1 MSKRDLKILCKEE
14 READVAINRFAEEK
28 GILRCVGFRKGI
40 FTYVDMSVA
49 TGKFRL
55 TSQPQATFDMTATDI
70 KLKYSMSSV
79 RTSVSIRVV
88 THLNESYHFSKPAF
102 EHHWT
107 IEEWY
112 RTYPAAW
119 QTIQAKWPRQSLEK
133 ANRTDADVP
142 KKRGKSISSDEIEEL
157 VAKLQDLEISN
168 NELRTSNQN
177 YQMEADAHGRQQQ
190 QMEDLQLRLSAKE
203 RELAEREQELLHW
216 WAQKNDYEKQKIED
230 ARQKDVQRRQQVTE
244 RFI

>member
-1 MSKRDLKILCKEE
+1 MSKRDLKILSKEE

-107 IEEWY
+107 IEEWCQ
-112 RTYPAAW
+112 TYPEAW
-119 QTIQAKWPRQSLEK
+119 QTIQARWPRTSSEK
-133 ANRTDADVP
+133 ANRSAADVT
-142 KKRGKSISSDEIEEL
+142 KKRDKCVSSHDIEKL

-168 NELRTSNQN
+168 HKLHISNENFQR
-177 YQMEADAHGRQQQ
+177 EADAFQRRQQQ
-190 QMEDLQLRLSAKE
+190 IEDLQIRLSAKE
-203 RELAEREQELLHW
+203 RELAEKEQELLHW
-216 WAQKNDYEKQKIED
+216 WAHRNDYEKHKIED
-230 ARQKDVQRRQQVTE
+230 ARQKNVQRRQEV
-244 RFI
+244 